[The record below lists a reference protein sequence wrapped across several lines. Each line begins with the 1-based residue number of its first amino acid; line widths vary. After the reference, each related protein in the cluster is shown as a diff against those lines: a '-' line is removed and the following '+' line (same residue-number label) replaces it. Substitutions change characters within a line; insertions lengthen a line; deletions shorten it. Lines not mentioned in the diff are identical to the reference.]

1 MTATTDRCRRRRE
14 GGGGAPAAGSRGIV
28 NRRDYIRRALL
39 VTVTVHL
46 HSDLL
51 NNAGIILHAK
61 KKEALGRLARALTL
75 PAERNFERIL
85 YVPRAQ

>member
-1 MTATTDRCRRRRE
+1 VSLGGE
-14 GGGGAPAAGSRGIV
+14 GGAAAGSRGIV
-28 NRRDYIRRALL
+28 NRDYIRRALL

-61 KKEALGRLARALTL
+61 KKEALGQLARAL
-75 PAERNFERIL
+75 ERNSKRIL
-85 YVPRAQ
+85 YVRFTHSEN